1 MNKFLKLLL
10 ILAITPIILATAGFV
25 ILPSSVFAYI
35 RDGKEVFIGSYMVYT
50 FALINAVLS
59 FFGITYL
66 RRVRKKFN
74 DENYPTGVTV
84 VAFVNLLISI
94 MCNYFTF
101 SVLKLMLKNS
111 KMEIPF
117 YVIRIVF
124 TLIAILTTIYGIYLR
139 RVNKESEFAIRNKW
153 TMSNDIVFGFANKF
167 SGIVFIAGG
176 IFMWGILLAS
186 ICGFAIVLEK
196 LWLFFTKEKDYTNEY
211 RRQLFKLL
219 LTKSKDEIVKV
230 TETKKDSV
238 STVITKIMKSIDLDL
253 DKMEDVEREYI
264 EEIIREAVLAQ
275 TGELEKGMWLLGAV
289 VNTAPQLGLL
299 GTVTGMIASFSALT
313 SNNADSAKAVAAG
326 ISEALYTTAFG
337 LIVAIPS
344 LVFYNYFNRRIDAII
359 LEMERASLHFLTR
372 IKKHEIVCK
381 TATLECVIKD
391 KNIPICERN

>member
-10 ILAITPIILATAGFV
+10 ILAITPVILATAGFV

-117 YVIRIVF
+117 YVIRLVF

-139 RVNKESEFAIRNKW
+139 KVNKESEFAIRNKW
-153 TMSNDIVFGFANKF
+153 TLTNDIVFTLVNKF
-167 SGIVFIAGG
+167 SGVVFIAGG
-176 IFMWGILLAS
+176 VFISIVTWIITNQNQLYITTMFTLGICALS
-186 ICGFAIVLEK
+186 SNYISRTVGMRYK
-196 LWLFFTKEKDYTNEY
+196 MMYKEK
-211 RRQLFKLL
+211 K
-219 LTKSKDEIVKV
+219 
-230 TETKKDSV
+230 
-238 STVITKIMKSIDLDL
+238 
-253 DKMEDVEREYI
+253 
-264 EEIIREAVLAQ
+264 
-275 TGELEKGMWLLGAV
+275 
-289 VNTAPQLGLL
+289 
-299 GTVTGMIASFSALT
+299 
-313 SNNADSAKAVAAG
+313 
-326 ISEALYTTAFG
+326 
-337 LIVAIPS
+337 
-344 LVFYNYFNRRIDAII
+344 
-359 LEMERASLHFLTR
+359 
-372 IKKHEIVCK
+372 
-381 TATLECVIKD
+381 
-391 KNIPICERN
+391 